1 MGADEPL
8 PRVAPLPRRGRIDT
22 LLLEDTLDRVPPQFV
37 AYVLERSTQS
47 RIAPTRVL
55 PSHPHQQADDAGHG
69 ARSPRPAFGAAIVLL
84 RHQFAVPTQDRIWRR
99 HRGNLTKSPAS
110 ELPPQHRQSSPI
122 PIFEAESSATELLAE
137 QLNLFTLVFDQ
148 LLLAAAQ
155 PQPIHAARNRTGSG
169 SDVSRLGLTIAR
181 LPLPPAPVKLSLA
194 RFQPREISHS
204 HLARVSAQ
212 DDVRI
217 RGRPDGDDF
226 GGSTQRPELSTR
238 YLPVARWPEPPARLE
253 SSAVAASSSE

>member
-1 MGADEPL
+1 MGADERL

-84 RHQFAVPTQDRIWRR
+84 RHQFAVPTQDRIRRR
-99 HRGNLTKSPAS
+99 HRGNLINSPAS

-122 PIFEAESSATELLAE
+122 LI
-137 QLNLFTLVFDQ
+137 
-148 LLLAAAQ
+148 
-155 PQPIHAARNRTGSG
+155 ARNRTGSG
-169 SDVSRLGLTIAR
+169 VSPLGLTAAPSTSATSAIPACKGFTRSVPTWR
-181 LPLPPAPVKLSLA
+181 LSHSRLA
-194 RFQPREISHS
+194 RI
-204 HLARVSAQ
+204 SAQ
-212 DDVRI
+212 DGLTLNVHSWV
-217 RGRPDGDDF
+217 GN
-226 GGSTQRPELSTR
+226 
-238 YLPVARWPEPPARLE
+238 
-253 SSAVAASSSE
+253 

>member
-1 MGADEPL
+1 MGADERL

-55 PSHPHQQADDAGHG
+55 PSHPHQQADDAGHA

-110 ELPPQHRQSSPI
+110 ELPPQHR
-122 PIFEAESSATELLAE
+122 
-137 QLNLFTLVFDQ
+137 
-148 LLLAAAQ
+148 
-155 PQPIHAARNRTGSG
+155 
-169 SDVSRLGLTIAR
+169 
-181 LPLPPAPVKLSLA
+181 A

-212 DDVRI
+212 DGIRPSGLRLRRRLVAQRRAKRPRRPKRTAALSRLRI
-217 RGRPDGDDF
+217 AQF
-226 GGSTQRPELSTR
+226 SFSVTILVS
-238 YLPVARWPEPPARLE
+238 LPLR
-253 SSAVAASSSE
+253 SMTSAVAFPSSTDGVTLTAR